1 MLTKKK
7 DLPAMPF
14 YFGDWRKAPEIR
26 ALDLDIRMIWFEMLG
41 YMWESTERGYLTI
54 NGNSVTTPVIAR
66 LIGIDTPTME
76 KAIKQLEKY
85 NVFSKR
91 KSDGAIYCRKMITD
105 EELRIKKS
113 IAGQKGMESRYSDIT
128 PVITKPLTSSE
139 DETETEAEDVKKDKK
154 KKHKYGEYKNVLLTD
169 IELQKIKD
177 KFPNWEELIKKID
190 EGIEMKGYKYK
201 SHYLAIVNVWSK
213 NDKGDTVPKPK
224 KEVNYYLYRCPVC
237 QKEFR
242 KREKKAEGVG
252 GYECDEKKC
261 QELLTNNQY
270 RGHYLKLKDIILKKD
285 Q

>member
-1 MLTKKK
+1 MLIKKK

-76 KAIKQLEKY
+76 KAMNQLEKY

-128 PVITKPLTSSE
+128 PVITKPLTSPE
-139 DETETEAEDVKKDKK
+139 DETENEDVNVIYNKWNDKK
-154 KKHKYGEYKNVLLTD
+154 IIVHNKFTDDIKARIISKNKDYTTDQIIEAIDNYAIILNGDYYFKYKWTLKD
-169 IELQKIKD
+169 FLQRGID
-177 KFPNWEELIKKID
+177 KFLNLQIAKD
-190 EGIEMKGYKYK
+190 NYK
-201 SHYLAIVNVWSK
+201 SKPINNGDGRGVKRTHAPLSK
-213 NDKGDTVPKPK
+213 
-224 KEVNYYLYRCPVC
+224 ER
-237 QKEFR
+237 
-242 KREKKAEGVG
+242 
-252 GYECDEKKC
+252 
-261 QELLTNNQY
+261 QEEY
-270 RGHYLKLKDIILKKD
+270 SKL
-285 Q
+285 